1 MGYFIW
7 RAKAYFI
14 LIFYSLLH
22 AKYFCKWTSF
32 NNSLV
37 KDERSFQIPVNQIKR
52 ALFYTLRRLPT
63 FSNLYYQFNY
73 LIAFDFGSQTS
84 KDMNTPK

>member
-52 ALFYTLRRLPT
+52 AFFYTLRRLPT

-73 LIAFDFGSQTS
+73 LIAFGSQTS